1 MNRSNK
7 CEINTNNF
15 NVTKHGI
22 LIIRSTQP
30 ISASKLFK
38 NKKILCILIKNIM
51 KKKENDIMRFLH
63 VLDSYVV

>member
-1 MNRSNK
+1 MQKNMNRSNK

-22 LIIRSTQP
+22 LIINSTQP

-38 NKKILCILIKNIM
+38 K
-51 KKKENDIMRFLH
+51 
-63 VLDSYVV
+63 